1 MDFSGKR
8 VLVTG
13 GGGAGAGR
21 QISLYLSKLGAE
33 VYALGRSKSRLESLQ
48 LEDPKIKI
56 IPCDLADW
64 EGTRKA
70 VQPIL
75 PVHCLVNNA
84 AIYKEEKFAEA
95 TRENMQEV
103 FDINLFA
110 PINLTQ
116 LVANDLVKRGL
127 KGSVVNISADGVN
140 QGFSNALSYNLT
152 KSALDHVSR
161 CAAAEYSPK
170 GIRFNNINPGLMDT
184 EMSKPFQA
192 TDVQSEERAKQY
204 KTSIPLQRVLKP
216 SEVAPVVAFLLSD
229 MSIMINAQSV
239 AVDGGR
245 NGAFIF
251 ATDVE

>member
-64 EGTRKA
+64 EGTRKV

-75 PVHCLVNNA
+75 PVHFLVNNA
-84 AIYKEEKFAEA
+84 AIYRSETFAEA
-95 TRENMQEV
+95 SKQNLEEV
-103 FDINLFA
+103 FAVNLFA
-110 PINLTQ
+110 PINLIQ
-116 LVANDLVKRGL
+116 LIATDLIERGL
-127 KGSVVNISADGVN
+127 KGSVVNLSADGVN
-140 QGFSNALSYNLT
+140 QGFADALSYNLT
-152 KSALDHVSR
+152 KCALDHVSR
-161 CAAAEYSPK
+161 CAVSEFSPK
-170 GIRFNNINPGLMDT
+170 GIRFNNVNLCLML
-184 EMSKPFQA
+184 
-192 TDVQSEERAKQY
+192 TDIGKTFVNEDVERATEY
-204 KTSIPLQRVLKP
+204 KTSIPLQRLLEP

-229 MSIMINAQSV
+229 LSTMVNAHSL

-245 NGAFIF
+245 AGAFIF
-251 ATDVE
+251 STDVK